1 MSNKKLKKPR
11 ALFKGAT
18 IGIIAPS
25 SSLSVIE
32 KQFFLRGVRFL
43 ESFGFNIKTGGFLT
57 FSSISTQ
64 KIVQRKSNEINRMF
78 LDPGIDAIMSL
89 IGGYSSIE
97 LLELLDY
104 KSIRENPKV
113 LVGFSDITLLNLAIL
128 QRAGLIT
135 FLGPMLINFCA
146 PKVSSYTS
154 ENFMEVTRSR
164 KEGEPLLLQP
174 SKYWACDD
182 WYLNSQAL
190 DRCWIVNDGFKIFR
204 HGKTEGQAIGGNL
217 DALLSLAGTSFFPS
231 FKQKILFV
239 EVAQDCDPRL
249 FARYLVQL
257 RLLGVFNQI
266 NGLVIGRFCSD
277 TFDDKVISTILTLNL
292 RDSFFPVMYNVDFG
306 HSDPLLTIPLGINC
320 DIDTKK
326 KQIRLLES
334 AVN

>member
-11 ALFKGAT
+11 ALFRGAT

-25 SSLSVIE
+25 SSLAVIE
-32 KQFFLRGVRFL
+32 KQFFLRGIRFL
-43 ESFGFNIKTGGFLT
+43 ENLGFNIKIGEFLT

-64 KIVQRKSNEINRMF
+64 NIAQRKSYEINRMF
-78 LDPGIDAIMSL
+78 SDSGINAIMSL

-104 KSIRENPKV
+104 KSIKENPKV

-146 PKVSSYTS
+146 PKISSYTS
-154 ENFMEVTRSR
+154 KSFMEVTSQ
-164 KEGEPLLLQP
+164 KEGKPLLLQP

-182 WYLNSQAL
+182 WYLNSQAF
-190 DRCWIVNDGFKIFR
+190 DRCWVVNDGFKIFR
-204 HGKTEGQAIGGNL
+204 HGKAEGQVIGGNL

-249 FARYLVQL
+249 FARYLAQL
-257 RLLGVFNQI
+257 RLLEVFNQI
-266 NGLVIGRFCSD
+266 NGLVIGRFCSG
-277 TFDDKVISTILTLNL
+277 TFDENVISTILTFNL
-292 RDSFFPVMYNVDFG
+292 RNSFFPVMYNVDFG

-320 DIDTKK
+320 EVDTEKR
-326 KQIRLLES
+326 QIKLLES
-334 AVN
+334 AVI